1 MHLTSR
7 IAVALLALTSASQL
21 ASAERRPDWEM
32 QLVLSP
38 MVDTALAVPQFAS
51 ADLLPAPSAPGGWEA
66 INSDAL
72 DGMRG
77 GFTAPNGLAMSLGVD
92 RLVSINGAVV
102 ARTSFELSGLGGP
115 AGTAATQARDA
126 IGNIGLIQNGPG
138 NTFVNTMGT
147 DALGA
152 TIIQNTLND
161 QTIRNQTVIHA
172 TVNSATLMHALN
184 LNESVAQALR
194 SGLPSN

>member
-1 MHLTSR
+1 MHSSR
-7 IAVALLALTSASQL
+7 IALALLALAGASQL
-21 ASAERRPDWEM
+21 ASAERRPEWEM
-32 QLVLSP
+32 QLILAP
-38 MVDTALAVPQFAS
+38 IVDTARALPQFAP
-51 ADLLPAPSAPGGWEA
+51 ADMPFAASPPDGWEA
-66 INSDAL
+66 IDSEAL

-77 GFTAPNGLAMSLGVD
+77 GFTGPNGLAISLGVE

-102 ARTSFELSGLGGP
+102 ARASFEWSGLDGP
-115 AGTAATQARDA
+115 AGAAAAQARA
-126 IGNIGLIQNGPG
+126 TAGNIGLVQNGPG
-138 NTFVNTMGT
+138 NTFVNTMAT

-184 LNESVAQALR
+184 LNESVAQAVR

>member
-1 MHLTSR
+1 MHNTSR
-7 IAVALLALTSASQL
+7 IALALLALAGASQL
-21 ASAERRPDWEM
+21 ASAGRRPDWEL
-32 QLVLSP
+32 QLILAP
-38 MVDTALAVPQFAS
+38 IVDTARALPQFAP
-51 ADLLPAPSAPGGWEA
+51 ADLAPPASSPHGWEA
-66 INSDAL
+66 LGSEAL
-72 DGMRG
+72 DEMRG
-77 GFTAPNGLAMSLGVD
+77 GFTTPGGLAIALGVD

-102 ARTSFELSGLGGP
+102 ARTTFEVAGLDGP
-115 AGTAATQARDA
+115 GGTAAAQARDA
-126 IGNIGLIQNGPG
+126 VGQIGLIQNGPG

-161 QTIRNQTVIHA
+161 QTIRNQTVINA
-172 TVNSATLMHALN
+172 TVYSATLMHALN